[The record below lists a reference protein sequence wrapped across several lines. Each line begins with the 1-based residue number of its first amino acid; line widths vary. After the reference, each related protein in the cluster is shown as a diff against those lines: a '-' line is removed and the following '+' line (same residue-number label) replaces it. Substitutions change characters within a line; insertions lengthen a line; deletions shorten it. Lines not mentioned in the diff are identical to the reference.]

1 MIETIGHSFSHK
13 RLHGVERA
21 VVGSTKEPV
30 ARTRQGLDTSATPS
44 PLSEAPPVGGRF
56 YSGSDV
62 RAQQLAQETKSS
74 SAS

>member
-1 MIETIGHSFSHK
+1 MTEAIGHPLSHK
-13 RLHGVERA
+13 RLHGVKQPVA
-21 VVGSTKEPV
+21 GSMKEPV